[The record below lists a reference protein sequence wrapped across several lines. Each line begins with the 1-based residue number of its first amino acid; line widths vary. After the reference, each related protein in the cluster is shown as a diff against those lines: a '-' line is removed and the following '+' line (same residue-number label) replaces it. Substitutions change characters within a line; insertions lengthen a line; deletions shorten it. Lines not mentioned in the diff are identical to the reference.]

1 MVPITPPLNSMN
13 ANVLLV
19 GESWLSSS
27 THIKGFDFLSSSFY
41 ATGGDFL
48 ISALQK
54 RGVQVT
60 HLPRH
65 EAAMDFPFELRK
77 LQAFDVIILS
87 DIGANTLLLP
97 PETFLEG
104 KRMPNRLELVKEY
117 VMQGGGL
124 AMAGGYLSF
133 QGIYGTARYHR
144 SPVEDVLPVSLLP
157 TDDRVEKP
165 EGINPKVVNENHF
178 ITTGIEKEWP
188 YVLGFNEV
196 KTKESSELLVMLND
210 NPLLVVGTFGKGRS
224 VAWTSDVGPHWCPK
238 EFVEW
243 TGYSEV
249 WTRIV
254 QWLCKADRKQK
265 KAKRN

>member
-1 MVPITPPLNSMN
+1 MVPLKHPLKPMN

-19 GESWLSSS
+19 GESWVSSS
-27 THIKGFDFLSSSFY
+27 THIKGFDFFSSSHY

-54 RGVQVT
+54 RDIQVT
-60 HLPRH
+60 HLPSH
-65 EAAMDFPFELRK
+65 VAAKDFPFELRK
-77 LQAFDVIILS
+77 LQAFDVVILS

-117 VMQGGGL
+117 VKQGGGL
-124 AMAGGYLSF
+124 VMAGGYLSF
-133 QGIYGTARYHR
+133 QGIYGAARYHR

-165 EGINPKVVNENHF
+165 EGVNPRVTNETHF

-188 YVLGFNEV
+188 YLLGFNEV
-196 KTKESSELLVMLND
+196 KAKEGSESLVMLGD
-210 NPLLVVGTFGKGRS
+210 HPLLVVGDFGDGRS
-224 VAWTSDVGPHWCPK
+224 VAWTSDIGPHWCPR
-238 EFVEW
+238 EFVDW
-243 TGYSEV
+243 TGYGEV
-249 WTRIV
+249 WARIIR
-254 QWLCKADRKQK
+254 WLCKDDH
-265 KAKRN
+265 